1 MDFHFFLSW
10 KINVEKEGA
19 PCYIPATG
27 RMFGAKNRAVHGMQ
41 LQCSSSVLAAC
52 WLSDQW
58 TEQRMDFENRR
69 LHYVYRH
76 SPLDSLMSR
85 AVLQA
90 SRRHTGRAPKFD
102 SSMIQR
108 LFILNA
114 RAGSASAARAADAV
128 PALFVSLFDLS
139 SALLLASRL

>member
-1 MDFHFFLSW
+1 M
-10 KINVEKEGA
+10 V
-19 PCYIPATG
+19 
-27 RMFGAKNRAVHGMQ
+27 
-41 LQCSSSVLAAC
+41 
-52 WLSDQW
+52 
-58 TEQRMDFENRR
+58 FENRR
-69 LHYVYRH
+69 LHYGYRH

-128 PALFVSLFDLS
+128 PALLCPCLT
-139 SALLLASRL
+139 SAPRCCWQVDYSHSQGS